1 MPVYGAYLHRH
12 FTYFQGGMGDYPS
25 TDPAHVTCLLSVI
38 HKYAPGSIDV
48 NAQQANN
55 VDPSSHFLWMLVPT
69 LEQSKRY
76 R

>member
-25 TDPAHVTCLLSVI
+25 TDPALVTCLLSVI
-38 HKYAPGSIDV
+38 HMYAPESINL
-48 NAQQANN
+48 NAQQAFN
-55 VDPSSHFLWMLVPT
+55 VDPSSHFLWMLVTP
-69 LEQSKRY
+69 LEKSKRY